1 MCMGCGIPIILRL
14 VLMARETPV
23 IAANATGCLEVASSI
38 YPYTN
43 WNMPWI
49 HSAFENAAATA
60 SGLESMYKALKRRG
74 KLKEKIKFLAIAG
87 DGGTYDIGLQSLSGA
102 LERGHDFVYLCYNN
116 EAYMNTGYQRSSAT
130 PFGAVTTTTPVG
142 KKIKGK
148 IQRRKNL
155 TRIVEAHDI
164 PYLAQATPGYYNDL
178 INKAKKAFE
187 TEGPAFLNVIQPC
200 IPGWKIA
207 PHSTMELAKSAVDT
221 AYWPAYEVE
230 NGKLKITV
238 KPKIKKTLTEFIKHQ
253 GRFTHLLKP
262 ENKALLDT
270 LQSQI
275 DEDWKKLLE
284 REEREQE
291 ARAA

>member
-164 PYLAQATPGYYNDL
+164 PYLAQGTPGYYNDL

-207 PHSTMELAKSAVDT
+207 PHTTMELAKAAVDT

-230 NGKLKITV
+230 KGKLKITV

-253 GRFTHLLKP
+253 GRFAHLLKP
-262 ENKALLDT
+262 ENKPLLET

-275 DEDWKKLLE
+275 DEDWQKLLE

-291 ARAA
+291 AKAA